1 MQKEAAAARP
11 LVVHLILE
19 EHRRLSKCLAHTVLH
34 DAEAQLCPRG
44 LVIAKVLD
52 AADANRAV
60 VGGSLVVYHPRVLA
74 RLGAVARWQR
84 SEIVCHGREP
94 RSHLMRDA
102 IR

>member
-1 MQKEAAAARP
+1 
-11 LVVHLILE
+11 
-19 EHRRLSKCLAHTVLH
+19 
-34 DAEAQLCPRG
+34 
-44 LVIAKVLD
+44 VIAKVLD

-94 RSHLMRDA
+94 RSHLTRDA